1 MMDWSTIIMTLIT
14 ALVPSGGILAI
25 ATIAEKK
32 SGMML
37 DNANKLAEGYKAL
50 ANEYQERESKTQE
63 MLEKKEEELLSQIK
77 MNSSLRHQLDDA
89 HTESAVAKLVYCRKF
104 ATCVEKDPPFAKEA
118 EEILNRMEHPGMIKG
133 VNIEQQEDGIE

>member
-1 MMDWSTIIMTLIT
+1 MIDWGAIIITLIT

-50 ANEYQERESKTQE
+50 ANEYQERESNTQE
-63 MLEKKEEELLSQIK
+63 MLDKKEEELLSQIK
-77 MNSSLRHQLDDA
+77 LNSSLRHQLDDA
-89 HTESAVAKLVYCRKF
+89 HTESAVAKMVYCRKF
-104 ATCVEKDPPFAKEA
+104 ATCLEKDPPFAKEA

-133 VNIEQQEDGIE
+133 VNIEQHGDEVE

>member
-63 MLEKKEEELLSQIK
+63 MLERKEEELLL
-77 MNSSLRHQLDDA
+77 SLIH
-89 HTESAVAKLVYCRKF
+89 
-104 ATCVEKDPPFAKEA
+104 
-118 EEILNRMEHPGMIKG
+118 I
-133 VNIEQQEDGIE
+133 